1 VSSAVRVTAICVAL
15 AAATFGAVWAYRTA
29 VRDRG
34 PEAATPKGDELS
46 VFEAGRT
53 PVEQTIT
60 VRGFVF
66 LDDEAGALLCSQTT
80 GGSRP
85 ACAGDILRLEDLDT
99 SRLALEV
106 AEGTEGGYDA
116 WSDGEVVLLG
126 TTLGGARLVVKD
138 VLPS

>member
-1 VSSAVRVTAICVAL
+1 MSSLRIAVLCVAL
-15 AAATFGAVWAYRTA
+15 AAVTFGAVWAYRST
-29 VRDRG
+29 VGDDG
-34 PEAATPKGDELS
+34 PEASSPEGAELS
-46 VFEAGRT
+46 VADAART

-60 VRGFVF
+60 VRGYVFV
-66 LDDEAGALLCSQTT
+66 DETAGTLLCSQTT

-85 ACAGDILRLEDLDT
+85 ACEGDVLRLESLDT

-106 AEGTEGGYDA
+106 AEETEGGYDA

>member
-1 VSSAVRVTAICVAL
+1 MSGARIAIVCVAL
-15 AAATFGAVWAYRTA
+15 AALTFGAVWLYRSA
-29 VRDRG
+29 VRDEG
-34 PEAATPKGDELS
+34 PEASSPEGDELS
-46 VFEAGRT
+46 VAEAART

-66 LDDEAGALLCSQTT
+66 VDETAGTLLCSQTT
-80 GGSRP
+80 GGDRP
-85 ACAGDILRLEDLDT
+85 ACEGDVLRLESLDT

-106 AEGTEGGYDA
+106 AEEADGGFDA

>member
-1 VSSAVRVTAICVAL
+1 VSGGLRIAAVCVAL
-15 AAATFGAVWAYRTA
+15 AAATFGAVWLYRTI
-29 VRDRG
+29 VRDEG
-34 PEAATPKGDELS
+34 PEAASPEAEELS
-46 VFEAGRT
+46 VAEAART

-66 LDDEAGALLCSQTT
+66 LDEEAGALLCSQTT
-80 GGSRP
+80 GGERP
-85 ACAGDILRLEDLDT
+85 ACEGDVVRLESLDT

-106 AEGTEGGYDA
+106 ADEAEGGYDA